1 MPEPALL
8 FASLLFG
15 LIGLLAFRSGKRN
28 ANWVQLLIGIVLMIF
43 PYFVSSIALSYLIGA
58 ALCLAL
64 YVWRD

>member
-15 LIGLLAFRSGKRN
+15 LVGLLAFRFGKRN
-28 ANWVQLLIGIVLMIF
+28 ANWAQLLIGIALMVF
-43 PYFVSSIALSYLIGA
+43 PYFVSSLVLSYLIGA

-64 YVWRD
+64 YLWRD

>member
-15 LIGLLAFRSGKRN
+15 LIGLLAFRFGKRN
-28 ANWVQLLIGIVLMIF
+28 ANWVQMSIGLALMIF
-43 PYFVSSIALSYLIGA
+43 PYFVSSLALNYLIGA

-64 YVWRD
+64 YVWRS